1 MNKWQSWLTI
11 GMTPILALGAVATI
25 SSPSKAS
32 NVQVSCKTNASM
44 PTVVL
49 TLAQGGTAKDYPILN
64 FLPAYFSAADAV
76 QKCQNTAKSLQP
88 IYETGSFKYL
98 TTDKLN
104 NQPVVCVVERRGTGC
119 DHYSAEVL
127 FSFKPSEN
135 PSQVLYEMLGR
146 DFKQAQRPDARTI
159 SRTYTD
165 TKPSWWPF

>member
-11 GMTPILALGAVATI
+11 GITPMLALGAVVAV

-32 NVQVSCKTNASM
+32 NIQVACKTSTST

-49 TLAQGGTAKDYPILN
+49 TLVQGGTAKDYTILN
-64 FLPAYFSAADAV
+64 FLPEYFSAADAV
-76 QKCQNTAKSLQP
+76 QKCENTAKSLQT
-88 IYETGSFKYL
+88 IYETGSSKYL
-98 TTDKLN
+98 TTDRLN
-104 NQPVVCVVERRGTGC
+104 NQPVVCAVERRGTGC

-127 FSFKPSEN
+127 FSFKASEN